1 MHVALQKGVTSVA
14 GDIFDFFV
22 GYVTQIDPI
31 FKLLSA
37 SDPDG
42 RSAFSL
48 VLAAL
53 TMVLVRKGGHKL
65 HRLICSVLD
74 GSSHVIPQRKLSSMQ
89 MSGPANLHIT

>member
-1 MHVALQKGVTSVA
+1 MHFALQEGVASVA

-42 RSAFSL
+42 RSAFLL

-53 TMVLVRKGGHKL
+53 TVVLVRKGRHEV
-65 HRLICSVLD
+65 HRLICSIFD
-74 GSSHVIPQRKLSSMQ
+74 GSSHVIPQRKLSTMQ
-89 MSGPANLHIT
+89 MPGPADLHIT